1 MKRMIALSLL
11 LLVLSGCGF
20 TTKEDSN
27 EGSVNNSS
35 SSELPELGSEER
47 KQLNAEAGEITYMT
61 GFYYAASP
69 PDIQVFIADELG
81 YFDQLG
87 LNVNIV
93 PGLDAEGMKYV
104 AANKAQLASAGTP
117 SQVIQSVAQGAEIS
131 GIATFGSVGT
141 SALLVMEDSEIY
153 KPEDLKG
160 KQVGFH
166 GALPA
171 NLIAM
176 LQYNGMKL
184 EDIKG
189 VSVGY
194 DVTLLSSGKIDAL
207 TVYKS
212 NEPYQLE
219 KMGEKVRVLDPGQ
232 FGAET
237 SFGVLTVNNKWATQH
252 QTAVEDF
259 LRALLKAHQFAA
271 ENPEQAIEM
280 IAARSESL
288 YDKEAELNRWKVEL
302 ELLSEAQDP
311 AVGIGWQTEEQWER
325 EVKMLLDAKVIEKQ
339 LGAGDVMNNS
349 FLQAVYDGPT
359 LIWQDAQ

>member
-1 MKRMIALSLL
+1 MKKWMVLSLL
-11 LLVLSGCGF
+11 LLLLSGCGN
-20 TTKEDSN
+20 TATESGNAGGVK
-27 EGSVNNSS
+27 
-35 SSELPELGSEER
+35 SSELPQLGSDER
-47 KQLNAEAGEITYMT
+47 KQLNAKAGEITYMT

-69 PDIQVFIADELG
+69 PDIQVFIAEELG

-87 LNVNIV
+87 LDVNIV
-93 PGLDAEGMKYV
+93 PGLDAEGMKFV

-117 SQVIQSVAQGAEIS
+117 SQVIQSVAQGAGIS

-141 SALLVMEDSEIY
+141 SALLVMEDSDIY

-176 LQYNGMKL
+176 LQYNGMTL
-184 EDIKG
+184 DDIKG

-219 KMGEKVRVLDPGQ
+219 KLGEKVRVLDPGE

-237 SFGVLTVNNKWATQH
+237 SFGVLTVNDKWAAQH
-252 QTAVEDF
+252 PTAVEDF
-259 LRALLKAHQFAA
+259 LRALLKAHQYAA
-271 ENPEQAIEM
+271 ENPEQAIDM

-302 ELLSEAQDP
+302 ELLTEAQDP
-311 AVGIGWQTEEQWER
+311 TVGIGWQTEQQWER
-325 EVKMLLDAKVIEKQ
+325 EITMLLDADVIQKQ
-339 LGAGDVMNNS
+339 LKAADVMNNA
-349 FLQAVYDGPT
+349 FLQAVYDGMT
-359 LIWQDAQ
+359 LTWQDEK